1 MLTFFQLIMFIPDI
15 YENYMQFEEYWK
27 RQLKY
32 IGNDYEHHTNEIF
45 DQIVSDYI
53 GIGINSKNK
62 FQGGEYAK
70 LRGIMSNRG
79 LDKKEN

>member
-15 YENYMQFEEYWK
+15 YDNYIQFEEYWK
-27 RQLKY
+27 RRINR
-32 IGNDYEHHTNEIF
+32 IGEDYEKNVNEIF
-45 DQIVSDYI
+45 DQIVADYI
-53 GIGINSKNK
+53 GWG

-70 LRGIMSNRG
+70 FRGIMPNRG